1 MTDATW
7 RGTVPPDVEIRARV
21 QALRGQECVGTVRR
35 VGTAMALLLAVVAVY
50 DALTAP
56 GDQRV
61 WRTLSDVIPAAVLAL
76 IVIAGRRGLV
86 TDRNAGWWVV
96 LGSTFV
102 SVAVWLTAY
111 GSGLHVF
118 LTYLAIM
125 VVVNGAS
132 ALDRVQL
139 TTAQVVPVVG
149 SALLVLGIPTTLT
162 DTSIIDW
169 MQVVVVAVVASIA
182 LHLGRTR
189 VFSDMAQLVMRLE
202 VLAYEDPLTGLATPR
217 GLLEVLPA
225 LITRATESALD
236 VFVLLIDVDGL
247 GALNEGEGRRA
258 GDDAVKSVAGCM
270 RAAARSADLLIRWGS
285 DDFAVIGMGD
295 AEAPWRW
302 DTSLRQLLQDLPG
315 TAGGSRPGEGLQ
327 VSTGVSMTTAS
338 RVDLAELVEEA
349 TAAMNRDRAARR
361 GGSELG

>member
-76 IVIAGRRGLV
+76 IVIAG
-86 TDRNAGWWVV
+86 V
-96 LGSTFV
+96 LGSTVV

-236 VFVLLIDVDGL
+236 VFVLLIDVDDL